1 MYNNIQA
8 LRGIA
13 AFLVVIF
20 HLLPHFRAMGLSNV
34 IFESIAQYGYAGVD
48 VFFVISG
55 FVMAKTTQNLPQTI
69 SSGKIF
75 ISKRFLRIYSGYLPI
90 FAFALLYYSIYNPD
104 FVRNIDLFHSLFLSS
119 VEPKELLVGVSWTL
133 SYELYFYLLIGIL
146 LALNVPILITFA
158 IVSII
163 VIIKLF
169 LISSLDTSWLN
180 FLLSHFLLDFF
191 AGYFLFS
198 LNHYYLKLR
207 YIAVFVVIGLIS
219 LYCGVTMTIE
229 NNWTRIV
236 TFGVFGFSVMWILLA
251 LEVNKKLIIRGFLKK
266 LGDASYSL
274 YLVHIVFVNMFYT
287 SGIRTALVTHNIALL
302 GFIVYTIMI
311 VIISLLIYKWIEL
324 PLYKKMLRV
333 IMSRN
338 ITKKHYE

>member
-20 HLLPHFRAMGLSNV
+20 HLLPHFRAMSLSNI

-55 FVMAKTTQNLPQTI
+55 FVMAKTTHNLPQTF
-69 SSGKIF
+69 SSGELF
-75 ISKRFLRIYSGYLPI
+75 ISKRFLRIYLGYLPI
-90 FAFALLYYSIYNPD
+90 FAFALLYYSIYSPD
-104 FVRNIDLFHSLFLSS
+104 FIKTIDLLRSFFLAS
-119 VEPKELLVGVSWTL
+119 VEPQELLVGVSWTL
-133 SYELYFYLLIGIL
+133 SYELYFYLIIGIL
-146 LALNVPILITFA
+146 LALNIPILITFA
-158 IVSII
+158 IASII

-169 LISSLDTSWLN
+169 LVSSVKINWLN

-191 AGYFLFS
+191 AGFFLFS
-198 LNHYYLKLR
+198 LNHYYSKLR
-207 YIAVFVVIGLIS
+207 YIGVFIVIALIS
-219 LYCGVTMTIE
+219 LYFGVTITIE

-236 TFGVFGFSVMWILLA
+236 TFGVFGFSVMWILLT
-251 LEVNKKLIIRGFLKK
+251 LEVNKKFIITGFLKK

-274 YLVHIVFVNMFYT
+274 YLVHIIFVNMFYL
-287 SGIRTALVTHNIALL
+287 SGFRDALVRNNIALL
-302 GFIVYTIMI
+302 GFIIYTIMI

-324 PLYKKMLRV
+324 PLYKKVLRV
-333 IMSRN
+333 IMPLKLKQK
-338 ITKKHYE
+338 TT